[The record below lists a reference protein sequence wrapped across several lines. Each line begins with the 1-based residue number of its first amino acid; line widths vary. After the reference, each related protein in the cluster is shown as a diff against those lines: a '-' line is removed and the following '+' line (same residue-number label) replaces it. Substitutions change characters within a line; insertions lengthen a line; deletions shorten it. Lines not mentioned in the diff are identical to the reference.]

1 MDNPT
6 YQLIQILR
14 MRIDSDTRITRPMH
28 DIDERR
34 AREGEEVVCW
44 VEDAEG
50 LGVGAEEGV
59 DVVELGGRVGEGM
72 CMDIRLRVR

>member
-1 MDNPT
+1 
-6 YQLIQILR
+6 
-14 MRIDSDTRITRPMH
+14 MRINTHSRVTRPMH
-28 DIDERR
+28 DIYERR

-44 VEDAEG
+44 VECAEG